1 VEDITGTLNT
11 QLAGEIFSLALE
23 GAQLPHDINPEQLA
37 EINFGKDPFLG
48 YFYDAGRK
56 ESVVVI
62 SNHKRLRYFYIRSHT
77 ERGKTQ
83 YRFFSTIQG
92 EKITMPMV
100 LDALKGWDGD
110 RAPEKIPDLTSYRP
124 STGSR

>member
-1 VEDITGTLNT
+1 MEDITGTLNT

-23 GAQLPHDINPEQLA
+23 GAQLPHEIDPKPLA

-48 YFYDAGRK
+48 YFYDADQK

-62 SNHKRLRYFYIRSHT
+62 SNHKRQGYFYIRSQT
-77 ERGKTQ
+77 QGGKKQ
-83 YRFFSTIQG
+83 YRFFSTTQG
-92 EKITMPMV
+92 EKVTMPMV
-100 LDALKGWDGD
+100 LHARKCWDCD
-110 RAPEKIPDLTSYRP
+110 RSPEKIPDLTAYRP